1 MIPKVIW
8 QTHQWEYQDL
18 PNNFKRAAMTWQN
31 LNPDWEYRYA
41 NAAERAKQVESFSPE
56 LYLFYPFM
64 DKPTQADIWRYIV
77 VYENGGAYADMDS
90 ICVTP
95 LDFVVDQMPEN
106 LEIAGPEAN
115 EDNLFYN
122 ANFFA
127 IKNSNLLKE
136 TIEGVLTENHQL
148 SLYSIINASK
158 SNGGMSIPEAV
169 SFQLR
174 NGLYW
179 YSSTLHLNIDRVW
192 ANYNGFIH
200 MSSINESSWQPDYEV
215 DYYGE
220 PKKYLD
226 LVKENNWS
234 LI

>member
-1 MIPKVIW
+1 
-8 QTHQWEYQDL
+8 
-18 PNNFKRAAMTWQN
+18 
-31 LNPDWEYRYA
+31 
-41 NAAERAKQVESFSPE
+41 
-56 LYLFYPFM
+56 M

-95 LDFVVDQMPEN
+95 LDFVVGQMPRE

-115 EDNLFYN
+115 KDNLFYN
-122 ANFFA
+122 ANFFAVKNSYLLQQVLKNVLEENHRVDLYSIINASKFNGGVPLEIAGPEANQDDLFNNSNFFA

-136 TIEGVLTENHQL
+136 TIEGVLSENHQI

-158 SNGGMSIPEAV
+158 SNGGMSISDAIA
-169 SFQLR
+169 FQLR

-200 MSSINESSWQPDYEV
+200 MSSINEASWQPDYEV

-234 LI
+234 LT

>member
-1 MIPKVIW
+1 MIPKIIW
-8 QTHQWEYQDL
+8 QTHEWDYQDL

-95 LDFVVDQMPEN
+95 LDFVVDQMPKN

-127 IKNSNLLKE
+127 IKNSNLLEKM
-136 TIEGVLTENHQL
+136 IEGVLIENHQL